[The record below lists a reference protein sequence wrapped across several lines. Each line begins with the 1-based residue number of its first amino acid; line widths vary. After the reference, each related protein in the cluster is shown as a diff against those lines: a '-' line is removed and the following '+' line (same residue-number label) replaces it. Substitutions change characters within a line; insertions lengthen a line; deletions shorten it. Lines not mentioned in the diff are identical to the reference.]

1 MSAATAQSAAK
12 ARTSVSYWSVVGSQL
27 KKNRI
32 AMGAA
37 RTVAA
42 LVAMA
47 VGAPLLAMNAPLV
60 ALDVTGVHIP
70 LLTPEG
76 MGVHAPLLDTLFNRD
91 MYPSG
96 VDVFFNLLLVVG
108 VVWFVGARIPA
119 ALLRRK
125 EVGLHA
131 MVKPR
136 SRLADGMALSA
147 AGLLVV
153 LSFLPEG
160 SGGWPVTLLRAMA
173 WIVLLP
179 ALPWAGPIALFFAG
193 AWIVIAG
200 PAFLGWLLIALA
212 FPTVTG
218 LVLLAYLLLGAVT
231 GAIQGSWALLWLMLP
246 GVVGGLLW
254 VYAAR
259 RSDEAPGDLRRS
271 DRLRLARW
279 ASLVLFLV
287 AFVVLVRFPQTR
299 PVIDWTKTLATTEA
313 RGVMPP
319 IPYHPDNVGEQG
331 LGPAERSRQRPS
343 KDHVLGCD
351 LNGRDVAAR
360 LIFGTRISLTIGLV
374 AVSLYVTIGVILGS
388 LAGYY
393 GGWVDILI
401 SRAVEVM
408 ICFPVLFLLLTIVA
422 VFDTRSIFL
431 IMAGIGIVG
440 WPTVARLVRGEFLRQ
455 RNLDYV
461 TAAQAQGLPEW
472 RVIFGHVLPNCVGPV
487 LVSATFGIA
496 AAILT
501 ESGLAFLGLGDTTAA
516 SWGQMLKD
524 GRDSGLWHMIFSPG
538 FAIFFVV
545 TVFNLLG
552 EGLRDALD
560 PKLRR

>member
-1 MSAATAQSAAK
+1 MTAARTTPARP

-42 LVAMA
+42 LVALA

-60 ALDVTGVHIP
+60 AHDASGVSTP
-70 LLTPEG
+70 LLS
-76 MGVHAPLLDTLFNRD
+76 TLFNRD

-119 ALLRRK
+119 ARLRLR
-125 EVGLHA
+125 EQGLYA
-131 MVKPR
+131 VVRSR
-136 SRLADGMALSA
+136 SRLADGMALAA
-147 AGLLVV
+147 AGLLVI

-160 SGGWPVTLLRAMA
+160 SGGWFLTLLRAVA
-173 WIVLLP
+173 WIALLP
-179 ALPWAGPIALFFAG
+179 ALPWAGPVALFFTG
-193 AWIVIAG
+193 AWVVIAG
-200 PAFLGWLLIALA
+200 PAWLGWLLIALA

-218 LVLLAYLLLGAVT
+218 LVLLAYVVFGAVT
-231 GAIQGSWALLWLMLP
+231 SALLGMWTLALLLVPGLVGALLWA
-246 GVVGGLLW
+246 
-254 VYAAR
+254 YAAR
-259 RSDEAPGDLRRS
+259 RPDEAPGDLRRS
-271 DRLRLARW
+271 ERLRWARW
-279 ASLVLFLV
+279 GSLALFLI
-287 AFVVLVRFPQTR
+287 AFAVLLRFPQTR
-299 PVIDWTKTLATTEA
+299 PVVDWTEKLATTEA
-313 RGVMPP
+313 TGVMPP

-501 ESGLAFLGLGDTTAA
+501 ESGLAFLGLGDTSAT